1 MCKHYVARIGFDR
14 SAVVE
19 GRRSLQ
25 VLVRMMF
32 EGQRGR
38 AIEVHKYR
46 PIRPLQSVVKENAKR
61 GMRWVSTRDLAWGSA
76 NAAHNSQQVS
86 E

>member
-1 MCKHYVARIGFDR
+1 MCKHYLARIGFDR

-19 GRRSLQ
+19 DRRSLQ
-25 VLVRMMF
+25 VRVQMMV

-46 PIRPLQSVVKENAKR
+46 PIRPLRSVVKESAKR
-61 GMRWVSTRDLAWGSA
+61 GMCQASTRDLARVCCA
-76 NAAHNSQQVS
+76 QQLGTR

>member
-1 MCKHYVARIGFDR
+1 MYKHYLARMGSDR

-19 GRRSLQ
+19 DRRSLQ
-25 VLVRMMF
+25 VRVRMMF

-38 AIEVHKYR
+38 AIEVHMYY
-46 PIRPLQSVVKENAKR
+46 PIRPLRSVVKGSAKNGLR
-61 GMRWVSTRDLAWGSA
+61 SVSTRDLTRSSA
-76 NAAHNSQQVS
+76 NAAQIEWSKS

>member
-25 VLVRMMF
+25 VLVRMML

-46 PIRPLQSVVKENAKR
+46 PIRPLQSVVKES